1 MSIETK
7 LGKFLFLFLLSVF
20 IFSAC
25 DKNENEGDGWANCT
39 ECTTD
44 SWVGEYSG
52 TGDYS
57 NFNNNTEMNNV
68 DVSIV
73 IEETATDYLTVY
85 FHVPDVYSST
95 VSGDLQ
101 SPDIVSFAS
110 SGSSFTATM
119 FIKDNEL
126 KLTGNSKKFHYKNDT
141 ILILDEVVTFETIK
155 NQ

>member
-1 MSIETK
+1 MLIETK
-7 LGKFLFLFLLSVF
+7 LGKVLFCCLLSVF

-25 DKNENEGDGWANCT
+25 DKNENEGDGWTNCT
-39 ECTTD
+39 ECNTE

-57 NFNNNTEMNNV
+57 DFNNNTTMDNV

-73 IEETATDYLTVY
+73 VEETATDYLTVY
-85 FHVPDVYSST
+85 FHAPQVYSAT
-95 VSGDLQ
+95 VSGDLK

-126 KLTGNSKKFHYKNDT
+126 KLTGSSKKFHYKNDT
-141 ILILDEVVTFETIK
+141 ILIIDQVVTFETIK

>member
-1 MSIETK
+1 MSSETK
-7 LGKFLFLFLLSVF
+7 LGKVLVCCLLSVF

-25 DKNENEGDGWANCT
+25 DKNENEGDGWTNCIECNT
-39 ECTTD
+39 E

-57 NFNNNTEMNNV
+57 DFNSNTEIDNV
-68 DVSIV
+68 EVSIV

-85 FHVPDVYSST
+85 FQAPQVYSST
-95 VSGDLQ
+95 VSGDIK

-126 KLTGNSKKFHYKNDT
+126 KMTGSSKKFHYKNDT
-141 ILILDEVVTFETIK
+141 ILIIDQIVTFESIK